1 MAPLSSR
8 QIARNTIALYFRT
21 FIVLAVNLYAARVVL
36 ATMGIDDFGIYTLI
50 GQFVAMFSI
59 VTITLTIASQ
69 RFIAYEIGS
78 GTTETINKVFSTSL
92 NVHIIAAVSVF
103 ILCEILGVAY
113 IENFVHNIP
122 AERLEATYW
131 VLQCS
136 LIALVFQFL
145 SIPYTSLVIAYE
157 KMSVFAYISVLEAL
171 MKLGAVLV
179 LPFLEGDSL
188 KIYAVLILC
197 SSVLVRFAYGLYCR
211 MKFPDIRYRRSMDS
225 KTLREFS
232 SFLGWN
238 LMGTGSQIASNQG
251 INLLMNL
258 FFALSINAARG
269 LAYQIETAVSSF
281 TRNVAIAINPSIVK
295 NYASG
300 HFSDMISLVNK
311 GARFCFYLY
320 FAISL
325 PVILLTPQVL
335 HIWLNDYPF
344 ELISFVRLALVNCMI
359 QSLTF
364 TMDTFIYATG
374 KIKWYQIL
382 TGLCQL
388 MILPL
393 SWICYRMGQPAAACY
408 NIAILATVIITII
421 KIQIA
426 QRALPRGSE
435 FNFTRDVFLRVVL
448 VTVVASFIP
457 LVIYR
462 YITWT
467 SEWGLVVIITLLCL
481 ISTGWTIYELGLHND
496 ERTLLLNKINYYF
509 NRIRKII
516 TR

>member
-1 MAPLSSR
+1 MVSSSPN
-8 QIARNTIALYFRT
+8 QIARNTLALYVRT
-21 FIVLAVNLYAARVVL
+21 FIVLAVNLYASRVVL
-36 ATMGIDDFGIYTLI
+36 ATLGIDDFGIYTLI

-59 VTITLTIASQ
+59 VTVTLTIASQ
-69 RFIAYEIGS
+69 RFITYELGA
-78 GTTETINKVFSTSL
+78 GTVESTNRVFSTSL

-103 ILCEILGVAY
+103 ILCELLGMVY
-113 IENFVHNIP
+113 IDDFARNIP
-122 AERLEATYW
+122 PERLEATHW

-136 LIALVFQFL
+136 LVALVFQFL

-157 KMSVFAYISVLEAL
+157 KMSVFASLSVFEAL
-171 MKLGAVLV
+171 MKLGAVLI
-179 LPFLEGDSL
+179 LPLLSGDSL
-188 KIYAVLILC
+188 KIYAVLMLC
-197 SSVLVRFAYGLYCR
+197 SSVIMRLTYGLYCR
-211 MKFPDIRYRRSMDS
+211 LQFPEIRYSRHMDS

-238 LMGTGSQIASNQG
+238 LLGTGSQIASNQG

-269 LAYQIETAVSSF
+269 LAYQIENAVSNF

-295 NYASG
+295 NYAAG
-300 HFSDMISLVNK
+300 HFTDMISLVNK
-311 GARFCFYLY
+311 GARFCYFLY

-325 PVILLTPQVL
+325 PLILLTPQVL

-344 ELISFVRLALVNCMI
+344 ELITFVRLALVNCMI
-359 QSLTF
+359 QSLTY

-382 TGLCQL
+382 TGICQL
-388 MILPL
+388 LILPF
-393 SWICYRMGQPAAACY
+393 SWISYRMGQPAAACY
-408 NIAILATVIITII
+408 NIAILASILITII

-426 QRALPRGSE
+426 QKALPRGSF
-435 FNFTRDVFLRVVL
+435 FNFTRDVILRVVL
-448 VTVVASFIP
+448 VSVLASFFPVI
-457 LVIYR
+457 IYR
-462 YITWT
+462 YISWT
-467 SEWGLVVIITLLCL
+467 SESGIIIIVTLLCL